1 MSSSS
6 TSTSPPPPP
15 PSSLYARTAA
25 AVSGLLGPWLFMC
38 LSLTY
43 VPRAARTLLTQQQ
56 RPSPSPSSSSSFRRW
71 WVRFTDVWFTLFWA
85 DGGRGMRAAAEPNVL
100 PLLMGDGD
108 GGVSGV
114 VLELGAGAGLWVDV
128 WASAP
133 LRPRIE
139 RVYGVEPNADA
150 HPALRRAVR
159 RAGLDDDD
167 DDFYE
172 IVPVGIGEDLGGKDK
187 SKSKS
192 KKWDGGRRRLDK
204 GSVDCVVSILTLC
217 SVPDPEAAVRELYA
231 YLRDGG
237 RFYVYEHVR
246 SEHSWYM
253 RLYQRFL
260 NIFWPHLIGGCS
272 LCRTTEKTIRE
283 AGPWS
288 RIEVGQPPAEQWH
301 HCLPHIR
308 GVFTK

>member
-1 MSSSS
+1 
-6 TSTSPPPPP
+6 
-15 PSSLYARTAA
+15 
-25 AVSGLLGPWLFMC
+25 MC
-38 LSLTY
+38 LSLSY
-43 VPRAARTLLTQQQ
+43 VPRAAARTLLTS
-56 RPSPSPSSSSSFRRW
+56 PSPSPSSSLSSSSLRW
-71 WVRFTDVWFTLFWA
+71 WQWWARFTDIWFTLFWA
-85 DGGRGMRAAAEPNVL
+85 DGGRGIRASAEPNVL
-100 PLLMGDGD
+100 PLLMGVGGEGGGEGGESDGE
-108 GGVSGV
+108 GVGGV
-114 VLELGAGAGLWVDV
+114 VLELGAGTGLWVDV
-128 WASAP
+128 WAAP
-133 LRPRIE
+133 RLRPRIE

-150 HPALRRAVR
+150 HPALRRALR
-159 RAGLDDDD
+159 RAGLNNDDND

-172 IVPVGIGEDLGGKDK
+172 IVPVGLGGNGKG
-187 SKSKS
+187 S
-192 KKWDGGRRRLDK
+192 KKWDGGGGRLEK
-204 GSVDCVVSILTLC
+204 GSVDSVVSILTLC

-246 SEHSWYM
+246 AEHSWYM